1 MYILGFESSCDETA
15 ASIVKDGREIISNI
29 VYTQVE
35 EHGLYGGVVPEIA
48 SRRHIDAVSEVMQR
62 CLDQAGMTMDDIDAV
77 ACTFAPGL
85 IGALLVGLNFA
96 KGLAFGADKPL
107 VPVHHLRGHI
117 AALYLT

>member
-96 KGLAFGADKPL
+96 KGLAF
-107 VPVHHLRGHI
+107 RGR
-117 AALYLT
+117 